1 MFRIKLPDRD
11 KPLPEEEII
20 DDRGETKYFH
30 GRENEKKYIL
40 RLLFR
45 SSPGKKG
52 SCFLVQGPPGVG
64 KTAFL
69 AECRKWAEEKGW
81 GTAEIRPGALW
92 DTDIL
97 WECLGKAKR
106 RLKRISAEVG
116 IDITSIGV
124 SLDLDRDAST
134 PIKALQGKDAPLLL
148 ILDEAQR
155 FGNPTLIPAGKQ
167 ELVTSLLDYIHN
179 GKMDRPLVLL
189 VGGLGNTRS
198 VFEGVLGI
206 SRFKSNCYFN
216 LEALSRAEE
225 RGVIKDWLTEEG
237 KAKGD
242 ITGWVDAITAET
254 HGWGHHIASCL
265 DPALEYL
272 KESEG
277 EMTEEGLRIVM
288 EQGRVNRRE
297 YYRGRTEDLSYN
309 EFNGLVEL
317 FQHVSLEIG
326 LTDEEIKRAIGEGGF
341 DRALSKGVLHKKE
354 RRYIIP
360 IPSLQDYMIREW
372 LAEKELTVREQS
384 YLKQVS
390 GKETGKEFPPKEPE
404 NHKADSPFPEKE
416 EGKIKT
422 EQESISTEQRR
433 PGQGAKH
440 RYGNGEVISH
450 CSHSLV

>member
-1 MFRIKLPDRD
+1 M
-11 KPLPEEEII
+11 
-20 DDRGETKYFH
+20 
-30 GRENEKKYIL
+30 
-40 RLLFR
+40 
-45 SSPGKKG
+45 
-52 SCFLVQGPPGVG
+52 G

-106 RLKRISAEVG
+106 RLKRISAEVE
-116 IDITSIGV
+116 IDIASLGI

-134 PIKALQGKDAPLLL
+134 PIKALQSKDAPLLL

-155 FGNPTLIPAGKQ
+155 FGSPTLIPAGKQ
-167 ELVTSLLDYIHN
+167 ELATSLLDYIYN

-242 ITGWVDAITAET
+242 ITAWMNAITAET
-254 HGWGHHIASCL
+254 HGWGHHIASYL

-272 KESEG
+272 KKSEG
-277 EMTEEGLRIVM
+277 EMTAEGLRIVM

-297 YYRGRTEDLSYN
+297 YYRGRTEDLTYN
-309 EFNGLVEL
+309 EFNGLAEL

-341 DRALSKGVLHKKE
+341 DRALSKGVLHKKG

-360 IPSLQDYMIREW
+360 IPSLHDYMIREW
-372 LAEKELTVREQS
+372 LAEKELTAREQS
-384 YLKQVS
+384 HLKQVS
-390 GKETGKEFPPKEPE
+390 GEETGKESPPKEPE

-416 EGKIKT
+416 EGKIKP
-422 EQESISTEQRR
+422 EQESHR
-433 PGQGAKH
+433 AKTT
-440 RYGNGEVISH
+440 RTRGKTQIWEWRGNL
-450 CSHSLV
+450 SLFAFSGLIQH

>member
-237 KAKGD
+237 
-242 ITGWVDAITAET
+242 
-254 HGWGHHIASCL
+254 
-265 DPALEYL
+265 
-272 KESEG
+272 
-277 EMTEEGLRIVM
+277 
-288 EQGRVNRRE
+288 Q
-297 YYRGRTEDLSYN
+297 
-309 EFNGLVEL
+309 
-317 FQHVSLEIG
+317 
-326 LTDEEIKRAIGEGGF
+326 GEGGHHWLGGCHHS
-341 DRALSKGVLHKKE
+341 RNTWVGASHRVLPGPCPGVLKG
-354 RRYIIP
+354 
-360 IPSLQDYMIREW
+360 IRGGDDGGGV
-372 LAEKELTVREQS
+372 AYRHGAGA
-384 YLKQVS
+384 
-390 GKETGKEFPPKEPE
+390 GKP
-404 NHKADSPFPEKE
+404 
-416 EGKIKT
+416 
-422 EQESISTEQRR
+422 
-433 PGQGAKH
+433 QGILPWPDG
-440 RYGNGEVISH
+440 R
-450 CSHSLV
+450 LVV